1 MRLLHSEMPH
11 SYLSSFS
18 LGVFRQLIVLSFGVA
33 LFVVFVSAPAL
44 AQDDKPVKPAEA
56 KPTAEN
62 IAKAEQIVSRAL
74 EAVGGG
80 NFLNVKT
87 VLGRGYYT
95 PFLEGVS
102 QVPSRFVDYISY
114 PDRERTE
121 FIASGIRT
129 IQTNADNT
137 GWFFDGATKTISDM
151 KPEQI
156 QDFKRGMRTSVENLL
171 HGWWRKE
178 GATLSYVGRREAGLA
193 KRNEVVRLTYP
204 EGFWIEYEFGAK
216 DGLPAKMIYKKSK
229 KKFDSDEVIETSEE
243 DRIARTM
250 NLNGITAAW
259 IIDHYVD
266 GVQTSR
272 VNYESIEYN
281 QPLADSLFAKPA
293 NIKALKK

>member
-1 MRLLHSEMPH
+1 MQQ

-18 LGVFRQLIVLSFGVA
+18 QAAFRQLQLLIFGMV
-33 LFVVFVSAPAL
+33 LFVVFVAAPVS
-44 AQDDKPVKPAEA
+44 AQDDKPVKTAEP

-62 IAKAEQIVSRAL
+62 IAKAEQIVTRAT
-74 EAVGGG
+74 EVVGGG
-80 NFLNVKT
+80 NYLNVKT

-95 PFLEGVS
+95 PFLDGIS

-129 IQTNADNT
+129 IQTNSQDT

-229 KKFDSDEVIETSEE
+229 KKVDSEEVVETNEE

-250 NLNGITAAW
+250 SLNGITAAW
-259 IIDHYVD
+259 IIDHYVE

-281 QPLADSLFAKPA
+281 KPLADNLFAKPA
-293 NIKALKK
+293 NIKALKN